1 MWLIPLLYLSASAGS
16 LSRYE
21 TDRKAG
27 ESLFRSIDNE
37 FKEKYMSSTCQYSK
51 RVSHNG
57 GVVGGVVLDPSL
69 VRSHQD

>member
-1 MWLIPLLYLSASAGS
+1 MWLIPLLYLGALAGS

-27 ESLFRSIDNE
+27 GSLFRSIDNE
-37 FKEKYMSSTCQYSK
+37 FKEKYMGSTCQYSK
-51 RVSHNG
+51 RVSHNS

-69 VRSHQD
+69 VRSH